1 MAVQCSADT
10 FVVNQ
15 SLVLRINI
23 YGERRPP
30 SPNAGTFAVII
41 EPPLQQMT
49 ELEQYIKSYFG
60 VVDADELKTI
70 VELFA
75 LTTIKKG
82 DFLLKAGRRC
92 ENLSFVQSG
101 LLRMYI
107 TTDEKE
113 ITQWISTKG
122 YFSTDLSSFVFETA
136 SRLSIQ
142 ALTDT
147 EVYSISK
154 ADYKK
159 IAQLV
164 PKWHE
169 LEKLFIVRCFII
181 LEERIFSHLS
191 MTAEE
196 RYDYFFEKNRE
207 LFSQVPLQYIASMLG
222 MTPETFSRI
231 RKKQLL

>member
-1 MAVQCSADT
+1 
-10 FVVNQ
+10 
-15 SLVLRINI
+15 
-23 YGERRPP
+23 
-30 SPNAGTFAVII
+30 
-41 EPPLQQMT
+41 MT

-60 VVDADELKTI
+60 VVNADDLKTI
-70 VELFA
+70 VSLFT

-82 DFLLKAGRRC
+82 ECLLKAGKHC
-92 ENLSFVQSG
+92 DNLSFVQSG
-101 LLRMYI
+101 LLRVYI
-107 TTDEKE
+107 STDEKE

-122 YFSTDLSSFVFETA
+122 YFSTDLSSFVFETV
-136 SRLSIQ
+136 SRVSIQ

-147 EVYSISK
+147 EVYSITK

-159 IAQLV
+159 IGELV

-169 LEKLFIVRCFII
+169 LEKLFIVRCFIM

-196 RYDYFFEKNRE
+196 RYDYFFQNNKE
-207 LFSQVPLQYIASMLG
+207 LFNQVPLQYIASMLG

-231 RKKQLL
+231 RKRQLL